1 MTASHQND
9 GTNTADREIH
19 RLFDGDLSDADREAL
34 VAELRASGRSSDARG
49 KLEGL
54 GEVRA
59 LVREAALAADPEAID
74 ADALWAQIDARVTGA
89 SADARPSA
97 ERLSGERSSAERLVG
112 ERAADRPA
120 GDRAAGDAPARPA
133 LRVLDGGA
141 SGSTA
146 SGAANERPGDGDARE
161 RERRVRQRRGMIMLV
176 GGLAAAAAAVIAIV
190 GPGEAPTEDPV
201 VAVNGPG
208 EGTGTE
214 PLIDP
219 LTTEQL
225 RRTEV
230 LAVDFGSNVGTVFS
244 VEGAEGSRYAVVWL
258 TDEAEKA
265 PDAPSRD
272 EDESTPSPDDSP
284 DDTARL

>member
-1 MTASHQND
+1 MTASHEND

-59 LVREAALAADPEAID
+59 LVREAALTADPEAID
-74 ADALWAQIDARVTGA
+74 ADAMWAQIDARVAGA

-97 ERLSGERSSAERLVG
+97 ERVSSERLAG

-120 GDRAAGDAPARPA
+120 GDRAGGDAPARPA
-133 LRVLDGGA
+133 LRALDGGA

-146 SGAANERPGDGDARE
+146 SGAANERPGDGDSRE

-190 GPGEAPTEDPV
+190 RPGEAPIEDPV
-201 VAVNGPG
+201 VAVNVPG
-208 EGTGTE
+208 DGTGTE

-272 EDESTPSPDDSP
+272 DDEPAPSPDDSP